1 MIATMPVN
9 ELQHHKAAYV
19 SSNTNANS
27 SSNTNSHANTNTNAN
42 AQSSNSNT
50 QCDCAEYRA
59 KKLACPCSLD
69 YASKTGKRAV
79 ERLFHK
85 SIFFEAPNILANVE
99 LQTEAE
105 AATGAWRNMAANKVV
120 QVNSSHVQ
128 VGRLLG
134 QGGFCLVHDVQINL
148 PEQRQSNSN
157 SNSNDHGNGNGNSSA
172 SQDYCVK
179 FLKPSILT
187 ERRKFAR
194 GIADLAIEAHFLAI
208 LNHPHILKIRGVTEG
223 IELFQPSCPKLTNQ
237 PGIDGGYFLLLDKV
251 HMTLDRKIEVTWKSA
266 TEKYNSFLWRTTH
279 DLRGVKRKNVKTER
293 LDVALQLAQAMQYL
307 HQHNIVYRDLK
318 PDNIGFDHDDN
329 LKLFDFGL
337 AKELKPYKKHEDGTY
352 HLTAN
357 TGSRRYMAPV
367 STFIV
372 IVALGIGIAI
382 AMIGIYIYFDTLIQ
396 CNRPTTDSQT
406 HTFIG
411 SSTSKEIQFVS
422 RRLLLCN
429 LAMGNLFARKTI

>member
-1 MIATMPVN
+1 MMSTMPVT
-9 ELQHHKAAYV
+9 EFQHHKAPYV
-19 SSNTNANS
+19 SQTTNAQSSTSNTGSN
-27 SSNTNSHANTNTNAN
+27 SNTNSL
-42 AQSSNSNT
+42 
-50 QCDCAEYRA
+50 CDCAEYRS
-59 KKLACPCSLD
+59 KGLACPCSIE

-85 SIFFEAPNILANVE
+85 SVFFVAPNILANVE

-105 AATGAWRNMAANKVV
+105 AATGAWRNMTENKVV
-120 QVNSSHVQ
+120 QVNALHVQ

-134 QGGFCLVHDVQINL
+134 QGGFCLVHDVTITL
-148 PEQRQSNSN
+148 PEQRQSNGKSN
-157 SNSNDHGNGNGNSSA
+157 NDGDNNSST

-194 GIADLAIEAHFLAI
+194 GIADLAIEAHFLAT

-223 IELFQPSCPKLTNQ
+223 IELFQATSPQLTNQ

-279 DLRGVKRKNVKTER
+279 DLRGVKRRGVKTER

-318 PDNIGFDHDDN
+318 PDNIGFDQEDN

-367 STFIV
+367 STIIV
-372 IVALGIGIAI
+372 IIATLAL
-382 AMIGIYIYFDTLIQ
+382 YFEKTYSIVQQL
-396 CNRPTTDSQT
+396 T
-406 HTFIG
+406 H
-411 SSTSKEIQFVS
+411 
-422 RRLLLCN
+422 
-429 LAMGNLFARKTI
+429 